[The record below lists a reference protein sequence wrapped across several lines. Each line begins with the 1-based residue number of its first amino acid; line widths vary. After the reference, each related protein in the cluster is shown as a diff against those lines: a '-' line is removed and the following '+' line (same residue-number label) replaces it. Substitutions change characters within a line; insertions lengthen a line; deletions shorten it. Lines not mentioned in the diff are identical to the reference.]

1 MGERPILFSAPMV
14 LALLAGTK
22 TQTRRVVKLRGAEN
36 IDEHDVIGC
45 HWPWSPEADDWVPS
59 PYGRPGDRLWV
70 KETFAPCDAPA
81 LKGHVH
87 YRADGAVGLRQQ
99 TNGGDSW
106 WARSGHTLGLADK
119 TLQGVWVGPPKKWKP
134 SIFMTR
140 KASRI
145 TLEVTSVRVERLQE
159 ISEADAKAEG
169 VKPFFEKYSGIGLDQ
184 RITSGELAADA
195 PFRASYAV
203 LWDTINGAESWT
215 ANPWVWVVEFK
226 RHQLRDDVGLAK
238 RDDGRGPPVSFDIRP
253 TS

>member
-1 MGERPILFSAPMV
+1 MTTRPILFSAPMV
-14 LALLAGTK
+14 NALLAGTK
-22 TQTRRVVKLRGAEN
+22 TQTRRLVKPQPGEDGTNVYGSDATQAA
-36 IDEHDVIGC
+36 VIKKA
-45 HWPWSPEADDWVPS
+45 WK
-59 PYGRPGDRLWV
+59 PYALPGDRLWV

-87 YRADGAVGLRQQ
+87 YRADGAVGHCQQ

-145 TLEVTSVRVERLQE
+145 TLEVTGVRVERLQA
-159 ISEADAKAEG
+159 ISEADAVAEG
-169 VKPFFEKYSGIGLDQ
+169 IELSPGGPWRAYDAEGGCCYEAVESYRSLW
-184 RITSGELAADA
+184 TS
-195 PFRASYAV
+195 
-203 LWDTINGAESWT
+203 INGAESWT

-226 RHQLRDDVGLAK
+226 RVT
-238 RDDGRGPPVSFDIRP
+238 P
-253 TS
+253 

>member
-1 MGERPILFSAPMV
+1 MSERPLLFSAPMV

-22 TQTRRVVKLRGAEN
+22 TQTRRLVKLRGAEN

-45 HWPWSPEADDWVPS
+45 HWPWSPEAEDWVPS

-145 TLEVTSVRVERLQE
+145 TLEVTAVRVERLQA
-159 ISEADAKAEG
+159 IGEADAVAEG
-169 VKPFFEKYSGIGLDQ
+169 IELSPGGPWRAYDAEGGCCYEAVESYRSLW
-184 RITSGELAADA
+184 TS
-195 PFRASYAV
+195 
-203 LWDTINGAESWT
+203 INGAESWA

-226 RHQLRDDVGLAK
+226 RVTR
-238 RDDGRGPPVSFDIRP
+238 
-253 TS
+253 